1 MKKNKSSRNWLL
13 KKHKDP
19 FFKKSKLQG
28 YRARSAYK
36 LIEIDNKFN
45 FIKKNSYIVD
55 LGSSPGGW
63 SQVAANKIIKGKI
76 LSIDIKPME
85 ELDNVNF
92 VKGDFLDKEIHSKIS
107 SFFDRKIDVLL
118 SDMAANTTGNK
129 NLDSF
134 KTGELCLKAMDLAQ
148 NILHKDGVFLS
159 KFFMGSIFQE
169 INKKA
174 KKYFRKVVN
183 YKPASSKKESKE
195 IYIYCKGI

>member
-1 MKKNKSSRNWLL
+1 M
-13 KKHKDP
+13 
-19 FFKKSKLQG
+19 
-28 YRARSAYK
+28 
-36 LIEIDNKFN
+36 NKFN

-129 NLDSF
+129 NLDSVV
-134 KTGELCLKAMDLAQ
+134 TGELTLEALRFAKNELKQ
-148 NILHKDGVFLS
+148 NGFFVS
-159 KFFMGSIFQE
+159 KIFMGSTFNEIVSEAKSTFKETSIF
-169 INKKA
+169 
-174 KKYFRKVVN
+174 
-183 YKPASSKKESKE
+183 KPHSSRKESKE
-195 IYIYCKGI
+195 SFIICKKLR